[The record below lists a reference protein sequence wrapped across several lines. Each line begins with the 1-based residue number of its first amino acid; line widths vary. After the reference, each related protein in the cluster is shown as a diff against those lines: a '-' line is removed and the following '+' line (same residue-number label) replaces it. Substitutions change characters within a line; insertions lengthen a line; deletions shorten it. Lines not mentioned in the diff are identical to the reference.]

1 MAKKRRFAPWKLA
14 IATVV
19 IIVGGGW
26 GTLKIAEIRAAGEA
40 ERAASRLRLMGY
52 PTTIA
57 EFRARLPKDGP
68 DNAAPLYKE
77 AITLMEQIGTP
88 KFDFS
93 TPDGKIDE
101 QKRIAVVTA
110 MEPVYQLLTRA
121 VELPR
126 CTFDRKWE
134 DAFNVP
140 FPEFAHMRNFG
151 RICTARAEDASSK
164 GNWEIALDSLAV
176 GAKIANHAREP
187 SLIGH
192 LVATAGESVTMKSF
206 YNILARH
213 RRDPQF
219 LSAARTWLA
228 ALPPPTDRQRAHD
241 FEIVGFRAGLDEI
254 AKDPKEFHVEQD
266 SWEGFLV
273 TSYLRMPLVR
283 RSVEALYLNRMA
295 DALEAP
301 YEDPWKDVQRWKDL
315 DTVFES
321 DRSLLGRVTSIFA
334 PVYSQAQVAF
344 ARGATHRR
352 LADVALWVCEQR
364 VQLGTF
370 PYQLPDQERFHDPWT
385 GKRFIYSTSGDQ
397 FRIRSVGPNKV
408 DDGGQT
414 SGGTRTDDDEVII
427 DPAKVR

>member
-14 IATVV
+14 IGLVV
-19 IIVGGGW
+19 VIVGGGW
-26 GTLKIAEIRAAGEA
+26 GTLKIAEVRATAEA
-40 ERAASRLRLMGY
+40 ERAASRLRKMGY

-77 AITLMEQIGTP
+77 AIALMEQIGTP

-121 VELPR
+121 AELPR

-134 DAFNVP
+134 EAFNVP

-151 RICTARAEDASSK
+151 RICTTRADDASAK

-192 LVATAGESVTMKSF
+192 LVAVAGESIAMKSF
-206 YNILARH
+206 YNVLIRH
-213 RRDPQF
+213 RRDQRF

-228 ALPPPTDRQRAHD
+228 ALPPPTDRLRAHD

-254 AKDPKEFHVEQD
+254 AKDPKAFPVEQD
-266 SWEGFLV
+266 SWEGYLV
-273 TSYLRMPLVR
+273 TGYLRMPLGR

-344 ARGATHRR
+344 ARSATHRR
-352 LADVALWVCEQR
+352 MADVALWVCEQR

-370 PYQLPDQERFHDPWT
+370 PFQLPDQERFHDPWT

-427 DPAKVR
+427 DPARVR

>member
-1 MAKKRRFAPWKLA
+1 MANKRKVARWKLA
-14 IATVV
+14 IAAVV
-19 IIVGGGW
+19 VIVGGGW
-26 GTLKIAEIRAAGEA
+26 GTLKFAEARATAEA
-40 ERAASRLRLMGY
+40 EKAASRLRKMGY
-52 PTTIA
+52 PVTIA

-77 AITLMEQIGTP
+77 AIALMEQIGDPDFNFTSEG
-88 KFDFS
+88 KFDERKRAEVA
-93 TPDGKIDE
+93 GK
-101 QKRIAVVTA
+101 

-121 VELPR
+121 AELPR

-140 FPEFAHMRNFG
+140 FPEFAQMRNFV
-151 RICTARAEDASSK
+151 RICTARAEDASVK
-164 GNWEIALDSLAV
+164 GNWQIALDSLAV
-176 GAKIANHAREP
+176 SAKVANHSREP

-192 LVATAGESVTMKSF
+192 LVSTACEAITVKSF
-206 YNILARH
+206 YNVLARH
-213 RRDPQF
+213 RQDPQF
-219 LSAARTWLA
+219 LSAARQWLA
-228 ALPPPTDRQRAHD
+228 ALPPPTDRTRAHD
-241 FEIVGFRAGLDEI
+241 FELVAFRAGLELI
-254 AKDPKEFHVEQD
+254 AKDKNAFPVDHD
-266 SWEGFLV
+266 AWESYLV
-273 TSYLRMPLVR
+273 TGYLQMPLGR

-301 YEDPWKDVQRWKDL
+301 YENAYKDVQRWRDL
-315 DTVFES
+315 DAAFDS
-321 DRSLLGRVTSIFA
+321 DRSFLGKVTSIFA
-334 PVYSQAQVAF
+334 PALSMSQTAF
-344 ARGATHRR
+344 ARGETHRR
-352 LADVALWVCEQR
+352 MADVALWVCEQR

-397 FRIRSVGPNKV
+397 FQIRSVGPNKL